1 MKTYPYMDGDQLI
14 ELVEQRKYDDLFKKL
29 CEAEEL
35 IREIRDDEVNP
46 QDEADKF
53 LRDQQ
58 PSELSKA
65 RRELNAALAENTAMR
80 AAIREA
86 HAALDGCREDTCEL
100 FADHDWWKDE
110 PRCGY
115 STRWA
120 EMKSRITKADA
131 ALAKLQP
138 FLE

>member
-1 MKTYPYMDGDQLI
+1 MAHEIDQLRATS
-14 ELVEQRKYDDLFKKL
+14 L
-29 CEAEEL
+29 
-35 IREIRDDEVNP
+35 
-46 QDEADKF
+46 
-53 LRDQQ
+53 
-58 PSELSKA
+58 
-65 RRELNAALAENTAMR
+65 AMR
-80 AAIREA
+80 EAIREA

-110 PRCGY
+110 HRCDY

-138 FLE
+138 FITP

>member
-1 MKTYPYMDGDQLI
+1 MMTQEQINVTLFDEVKKKLQDIKRKHEENELRMAHEIDQLRATS
-14 ELVEQRKYDDLFKKL
+14 L
-29 CEAEEL
+29 
-35 IREIRDDEVNP
+35 
-46 QDEADKF
+46 
-53 LRDQQ
+53 
-58 PSELSKA
+58 
-65 RRELNAALAENTAMR
+65 AMR
-80 AAIREA
+80 EAIREA

-110 PRCGY
+110 HRCDY

-138 FLE
+138 FITP